1 MRPTALIVLA
11 LSLGAVHAS
20 WFGSSE
26 KPEYTS
32 WSTDRLKSWL
42 AERQIPVPTTTTLSG
57 ADLQAL
63 VKANWDA
70 AASWSADQSVR
81 AQAAFADLK
90 ADAFDAWDESRLRE
104 FLLEHGVVEPHG
116 TREQL
121 ALLAKQKWTQASAAA
136 SSASARASTGVYG
149 DWTHQATK
157 SAGSAVAQAT
167 AEVAREMDDAKDY
180 VYSTWDDN
188 RLRSYLE
195 EKGVLETKAQA
206 SRNELLAKMRDAY
219 AKITEPIWHAWSDS
233 CIHEWLVQHGIL
245 RSDAQKHR
253 EAMLALMHKYYYGLQ
268 ERAWSAWADAD
279 MKWWLVE
286 HGIIKTDAQLQRE
299 KLEKLLADNYAYAH
313 DTVWGAWSD
322 SDMKAWLVEHG
333 YLRSDAQ
340 KRRDDLVR
348 QMQDK
353 YTEYSA
359 RTAPYL
365 VWPDAR
371 LRAYLRER
379 GVSEDALP
387 TGRPGLLQETRI
399 RYVQAQTRAEAL
411 FARVR
416 DVINGGVEAAED
428 KLGKVLDILTGHVES
443 AKERAGEKAQWAKEH
458 VWDGEE
464 KEKKVEL

>member
-1 MRPTALIVLA
+1 MRPTALILLA

-26 KPEYTS
+26 KPGQPSSTSCSTQSSPPLAEYTS

-180 VYSTWDDN
+180 VYSTC
-188 RLRSYLE
+188 
-195 EKGVLETKAQA
+195 A
-206 SRNELLAKMRDAY
+206 
-219 AKITEPIWHAWSDS
+219 IS
-233 CIHEWLVQHGIL
+233 C
-245 RSDAQKHR
+245 
-253 EAMLALMHKYYYGLQ
+253 LAL
-268 ERAWSAWADAD
+268 
-279 MKWWLVE
+279 V
-286 HGIIKTDAQLQRE
+286 
-299 KLEKLLADNYAYAH
+299 
-313 DTVWGAWSD
+313 
-322 SDMKAWLVEHG
+322 
-333 YLRSDAQ
+333 
-340 KRRDDLVR
+340 
-348 QMQDK
+348 
-353 YTEYSA
+353 
-359 RTAPYL
+359 
-365 VWPDAR
+365 
-371 LRAYLRER
+371 
-379 GVSEDALP
+379 
-387 TGRPGLLQETRI
+387 
-399 RYVQAQTRAEAL
+399 
-411 FARVR
+411 
-416 DVINGGVEAAED
+416 
-428 KLGKVLDILTGHVES
+428 LTGC
-443 AKERAGEKAQWAKEH
+443 
-458 VWDGEE
+458 
-464 KEKKVEL
+464 